1 MRAWRAAVLAA
12 LFASVAKAAAAQD
25 VTLRS
30 PDGGV
35 EIEGTLLGFDGQ
47 FYRVDTAYGELT
59 VDGSGVLCEG
69 PGCPSLEPFVAEMR
83 FSGSAT
89 IADVLLPALIEGFA
103 LRSGFAVVRM
113 RPDDSHSLF
122 TLSEPGGE
130 TLARFHLRA
139 TTTDEGFADL
149 LADEADVALAVR
161 EIRPGEAARAR
172 EAGLGDLE
180 AAGSSRILALD
191 GLVPVVAPGNP
202 VVAIAPIDLARVF
215 AGTIDNWQALGGPD
229 APITLHLRDA
239 ASGLGQAV
247 TDRLLAPAGL
257 TLAEDA
263 VRHDSDA
270 ALAQAVARDRLG
282 LGIASF
288 AELGNTQPLT
298 LTGRCGFG
306 LRPERRAIKMEDY
319 PLTTPLF
326 LYLPMRRLPEI
337 ARDFLVYLRSAP
349 AQIVIRRAGFVDQ
362 AAEEVQI
369 ADQGDR
375 LANAIASAGPEVPLA
390 ELQRMVRELGK
401 MRRLTISFRFRA
413 GSVALDAQSRA
424 NVLALAQS
432 LAEGRYDGRRLV
444 FVGFSDGQ
452 GPAVTNAQIA
462 ARRAEAVR
470 DAVLA
475 AADGADLSRVQIGT
489 DAFGEAM
496 PMACDESAWGRQVNR
511 RVEVWVR

>member
-12 LFASVAKAAAAQD
+12 LLVSAAGAASARD

-30 PDGGV
+30 PDGGL
-35 EIEGTLLGFDGQ
+35 EIAGTLLGFDGR
-47 FYRVDTAYGELT
+47 FYRLETKYGELT
-59 VDGSGVLCEG
+59 VDGSGVLCKG
-69 PGCPSLEPFVAEMR
+69 PGCPALDPFVADLR
-83 FSGSAT
+83 LSGSAT
-89 IADVLLPALIEGFA
+89 IANVLLPALIEGFA
-103 LRSGFAVVRM
+103 LRSGFGVARE
-113 RPDDSHSLF
+113 RTDGSHSIF
-122 TLSEPGGE
+122 TLSDPTGQP
-130 TLARFHLRA
+130 LARFHLRA

-172 EAGLGDLE
+172 AAGLGDLE
-180 AAGSSRILALD
+180 AAGASRILALD

-202 VVAIAPIDLARVF
+202 VAAIAPTDLARVF
-215 AGTIDNWQALGGPD
+215 AGTIDNWQDLGGPD

-247 TDRLLAPAGL
+247 TDRLLAPVGL
-257 TLAEDA
+257 TLADGV
-263 VRHDSDA
+263 VRHDTDA
-270 ALAQAVARDRLG
+270 ALAQAVARDRLA

-288 AELGNTQPLT
+288 AELGNTQPLA
-298 LTGRCGFG
+298 LTGRCGFV

-362 AAEEVQI
+362 ATEEVQI

-390 ELQRMVRELGK
+390 ELQRMVRELGA

-413 GSVALDAQSRA
+413 GSAALDAQSRS
-424 NVLALAQS
+424 NVPALAQS

-470 DAVLA
+470 DAVLDA
-475 AADGADLSRVQIGT
+475 AGDADLSRVQIAT